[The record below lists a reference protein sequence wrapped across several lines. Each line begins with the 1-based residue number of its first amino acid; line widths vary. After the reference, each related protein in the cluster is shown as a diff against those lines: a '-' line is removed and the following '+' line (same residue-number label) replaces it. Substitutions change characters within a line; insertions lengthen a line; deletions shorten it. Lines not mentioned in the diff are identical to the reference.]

1 MHPRPSMLEA
11 TEIGDR
17 GTTKADGIRGAGVS
31 ATSRKFLGCKRRLA
45 RWVADSI
52 FAVAGKPASFID
64 GFCGTGAIGLEMLS
78 RGVGHVTCVDNLLS
92 NTVIL
97 DGVLSGP
104 DPERLRCALSH
115 LNAVRPQPGYATR
128 WYADTYFTRDNC
140 MRIDAI
146 RPQVDQLLEA
156 GRIGPRE
163 RSALLASLLL
173 ACDRVANTVGQY
185 DAYLKHLGSRPIEG
199 GRHLVDSR
207 VYEPL
212 RLAPLR
218 TIEAPGA
225 PGPYRRPARPCP
237 AHRCRGRL
245 PRPSLYHAAVHRQLP
260 RSGEH
265 RPLAAARADREDA
278 KIPARPPEEPV
289 QHPPRSSP
297 GDWRSPR
304 SPSRTLDHD
313 LLQLRGHRAD
323 RGSGSPWR
331 AAMGRCACSL
341 VRIRCSAAA
350 RAWRGGR
357 SVTECLVMIGPRR

>member
-1 MHPRPSMLEA
+1 MHSRPSMLEA
-11 TEIGDR
+11 RKIGDR

-52 FAVAGKPASFID
+52 FAVAGKPDSFID

-115 LNAVRPQPGYATR
+115 LNAVRPQPGYATH

-225 PGPYRRPARPCP
+225 QVLTGDLLDLAPRIDAEVVYLDPPYTTRQYIDNYHVLENIARWQQPELSGKT
-237 AHRCRGRL
+237 RKF
-245 PRPSLYHAAVHRQLP
+245 P
-260 RSGEH
+260 RSHLKSPFSTRRG
-265 RPLAAARADREDA
+265 AARAIGALLEALR
-278 KIPARPPEEPV
+278 ARWIMISYNSEGIVPIADLVALARCHGPV
-289 QHPPRSSP
+289 RML
-297 GDWRSPR
+297 
-304 SPSRTLDHD
+304 SRPYPVF
-313 LLQLRGHRAD
+313 GGGA
-323 RGSGSPWR
+323 G
-331 AAMGRCACSL
+331 
-341 VRIRCSAAA
+341 VA
-350 RAWRGGR
+350 RRR